1 MRRPD
6 IIHVWRPMRLGR
18 WLRKPLIL
26 ASIGALVVGLCV
38 GTAYAYFTSSG
49 QGSGATSTG
58 TVTLTT
64 NVTAG
69 SGLYPGGSVGV
80 TVKLN
85 NTSAAAALTIT
96 SLTQSGTATIQTAGK
111 GTCTPSVV
119 TFTAGSLPGS
129 PISSGSFANVPGTVS
144 MTTAAL
150 DGCQGTTFSIPLI
163 ATGKTS

>member
-1 MRRPD
+1 MRR
-6 IIHVWRPMRLGR
+6 RARL
-18 WLRKPLIL
+18 L
-26 ASIGALVVGLCV
+26 IGAVAALTIGLGVGA
-38 GTAYAYFTSSG
+38 AYAYFTSSG
-49 QGSGATSTG
+49 SGSGTASTG
-58 TVTLTT
+58 SVTLTT

-69 SGLYPGGSVGV
+69 SGLYPGGSVSV

-85 NTSAAAALTIT
+85 NASASAALTIS
-96 SLTQSGTATIQTAGK
+96 SLSQNGSATIQTVGK

-129 PISSGSFANVPGTVS
+129 PIGAGSFANVSGTVS
-144 MTTAAL
+144 MTSAAL

>member
-1 MRRPD
+1 MRAMLEDVLR
-6 IIHVWRPMRLGR
+6 RGR
-18 WLRKPLIL
+18 FGLL
-26 ASIGALVVGLCV
+26 IGAAVTLVIGLGA

-49 QGSGATSTG
+49 QGSGAATTG

-80 TVKLN
+80 TVRLN
-85 NTSAAAALTIT
+85 NTSASAALTIT
-96 SLTQSGTATIQTAGK
+96 SLVQNGSATIQTAGK

-119 TFTAGSLPGS
+119 SFAAGSLPGS
-129 PISSGSFANVPGTVS
+129 PIGVGSFANVSGTVS

-150 DGCQGTTFSIPLI
+150 DGCQGTTFSISVV
-163 ATGKTS
+163 ATGRTS